1 MGGARGIAWISAWGG
16 ESTIVLVFF
25 GETTGPTIGPGV
37 DKPIETETVD
47 AKGAAEDHAKVGE
60 AHLID
65 VGGVTY
71 GGEVREE
78 VVEEVVVL
86 GKSVKVSRGG
96 GVKNARNS
104 YIWWEI

>member
-1 MGGARGIAWISAWGG
+1 MGGARGIAWVPAWGG
-16 ESTIVLVFF
+16 ESTIVFVFF
-25 GETTGPTIGPGV
+25 GETTSPTIGPGI
-37 DKPIETETVD
+37 DEPIETETVD
-47 AKGAAEDHAKVGE
+47 TKGAAEDHAKVGE

-71 GGEVREE
+71 GREVREK

-86 GKSVKVSRGG
+86 GKLVKVSKGI
-96 GVKNARNS
+96 KNVRNS